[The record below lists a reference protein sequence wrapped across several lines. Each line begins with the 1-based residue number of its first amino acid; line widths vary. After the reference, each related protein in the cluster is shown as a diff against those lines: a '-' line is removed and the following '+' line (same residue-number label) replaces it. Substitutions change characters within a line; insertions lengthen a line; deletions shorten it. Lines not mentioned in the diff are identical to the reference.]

1 METIIRP
8 EEDALKLSH
17 QILLASSITV
27 AAFALPR
34 AGFAAEHN
42 IEMLNKDDA
51 GNRMAFQ
58 PSFVKVEVGDTVK
71 FVPTDKGHNA
81 ESVKGAWVE
90 GAPEVRGAFSKDV
103 VFKAEKE
110 GLYVFKCL
118 PHYGMGM
125 VALVQ
130 VGKPVNLDTIKAFSA
145 TGLAKKRL
153 DAEVAKV
160 TP

>member
-1 METIIRP
+1 M
-8 EEDALKLSH
+8 KLTH
-17 QILLASSITV
+17 QILIAAAISVAVVAVPGLAFS
-27 AAFALPR
+27 
-34 AGFAAEHN
+34 AEHI
-42 IEMLNKDDA
+42 IEMRNKDDA
-51 GNRMAFQ
+51 GNLMVFVPA
-58 PSFVKVEVGDTVK
+58 FVKAAPGDTVK

-81 ESVKGAWVE
+81 QSVPNAWPAGV
-90 GAPEVRGAFSKDV
+90 PEVKGAFSKEVLFTTD
-103 VFKAEKE
+103 KD

-130 VGKPVNLDTIKAFSA
+130 VGKPVNLDAVKTFVA
-145 TGLAKKRL
+145 TGMAKKRL

>member
-1 METIIRP
+1 MKLIHHLLMASTI
-8 EEDALKLSH
+8 
-17 QILLASSITV
+17 TM
-27 AAFALPR
+27 AAFAIPR
-34 AGFAAEHN
+34 AASATEHI
-42 IEMLNKDDA
+42 IEMRNKDDA
-51 GNRMAFQ
+51 GNLMAFV
-58 PSFVKVEVGDTVK
+58 PAFVKAEPGDTIK

-81 ESVKGAWVE
+81 QSVPNAWPAGVPEVKGDFSR
-90 GAPEVRGAFSKDV
+90 EVTFTTDKD
-103 VFKAEKE
+103 

-130 VGKPVNLDTIKAFSA
+130 VGKPVNLDAIKSFVA
-145 TGLAKKRL
+145 TGRAKQRL

>member
-1 METIIRP
+1 M
-8 EEDALKLSH
+8 KLSH
-17 QILLASSITV
+17 QILLASSITA

-34 AGFAAEHN
+34 AGFAAEHV
-42 IEMLNKDDA
+42 IEMRNQDDA

-58 PSFVKVEVGDTVK
+58 PGFVKVEVGDTVK

-81 ESVKGAWVE
+81 ETVKGAWVE
-90 GAPEVRGAFSKDV
+90 GAPEVRGPFSKEV

-130 VGKPVNLDTIKAFSA
+130 VGKPVNLDKIKTFTA
-145 TGLAKKRL
+145 TGMAKKRL

>member
-1 METIIRP
+1 M
-8 EEDALKLSH
+8 KLTH
-17 QILLASSITV
+17 QILMAGAITLSAVSTPHVASAT
-27 AAFALPR
+27 
-34 AGFAAEHN
+34 EHI
-42 IEMLNKDDA
+42 IEMRNKDDA
-51 GNRMAFQ
+51 GNLMVFV
-58 PSFVKVEVGDTVK
+58 PGFVKAEVGDTIK

-81 ESVKGAWVE
+81 QSVPNIWPADVPEVKG
-90 GAPEVRGAFSKDV
+90 PFSKEV
-103 VFKAEKE
+103 VFKAEKD

-130 VGKPVNLDTIKAFSA
+130 IGKPVNLDAVKSFVA
-145 TGLAKKRL
+145 TGKAKQRL

>member
-1 METIIRP
+1 M
-8 EEDALKLSH
+8 KLTH
-17 QILLASSITV
+17 QILMAGAITLVTVSAPHVAS
-27 AAFALPR
+27 
-34 AGFAAEHN
+34 AAEHI
-42 IEMLNKDDA
+42 IEMRNKDDA
-51 GNRMAFQ
+51 GNLMVFV
-58 PSFVKVEVGDTVK
+58 PGFVKAEVGDTIK

-81 ESVKGAWVE
+81 QSVPNIWPADVPEVKG
-90 GAPEVRGAFSKDV
+90 PFSKEV
-103 VFKAEKE
+103 VFKAEKD

-130 VGKPVNLDTIKAFSA
+130 VGKPVNLDAVKSFVA
-145 TGLAKKRL
+145 TGKAKQRL

>member
-1 METIIRP
+1 M
-8 EEDALKLSH
+8 KLTH
-17 QILLASSITV
+17 QILMAAAISVAVV
-27 AAFALPR
+27 AAPR
-34 AGFAAEHN
+34 LAFAAEHI
-42 IEMLNKDDA
+42 IEMRNKDDA
-51 GNRMAFQ
+51 GNLMVFVPA
-58 PSFVKVEVGDTVK
+58 FVKAAPGDTVK

-81 ESVKGAWVE
+81 QSVPNAWPAGV
-90 GAPEVRGAFSKDV
+90 PEVKGAFSKEVLFTTD
-103 VFKAEKE
+103 KD

-130 VGKPVNLDTIKAFSA
+130 VGKPVNLDAVKTFVA
-145 TGLAKKRL
+145 TGMAKKRL

>member
-1 METIIRP
+1 M
-8 EEDALKLSH
+8 KLTH
-17 QILLASSITV
+17 QLLMAG
-27 AAFALPR
+27 AFALTAVFTPHL
-34 AGFAAEHN
+34 ANAAEHI
-42 IEMLNKDDA
+42 IEMRNKDDA
-51 GNRMAFQ
+51 GNLMVFV
-58 PSFVKVEVGDTVK
+58 PGFVKAEVGDTIK

-81 ESVKGAWVE
+81 QSVPNIWPADV
-90 GAPEVRGAFSKDV
+90 PEVKGAFSKEV
-103 VFKAEKE
+103 VFKAEKD

-130 VGKPVNLDTIKAFSA
+130 VGKPVKLDAVKSFVA
-145 TGLAKKRL
+145 TGKAKQRL

>member
-1 METIIRP
+1 M
-8 EEDALKLSH
+8 KLIH
-17 QILLASSITV
+17 HVLMASAITL
-27 AAFALPR
+27 AAFAIP
-34 AGFAAEHN
+34 GVSNAAEHI
-42 IEMLNKDDA
+42 IEMRNKDNA
-51 GNRMAFQ
+51 GNLMGFE
-58 PSFVKVEVGDTVK
+58 PGFVKVEVGDTVK

-81 ESVKGAWVE
+81 MSVSNVWPAGVPEVKGE
-90 GAPEVRGAFSKDV
+90 FSREV

-130 VGKPVNLDTIKAFSA
+130 VGKPVNLDAVKNFVA
-145 TGLAKKRL
+145 TGKAKQRL
-153 DAEVAKV
+153 EGELAKV

>member
-1 METIIRP
+1 M
-8 EEDALKLSH
+8 KLTH
-17 QILLASSITV
+17 QILMAAAISGAVV
-27 AAFALPR
+27 AAPQLA
-34 AGFAAEHN
+34 FAAEHI
-42 IEMLNKDDA
+42 IEMRNKDDA
-51 GNRMAFQ
+51 GNLMVFVPA
-58 PSFVKVEVGDTVK
+58 FVKAAPGDTVK

-81 ESVKGAWVE
+81 QSVPNAWPAGV
-90 GAPEVRGAFSKDV
+90 PEVKGAFSKEV
-103 VFKAEKE
+103 VFTTNKD

-130 VGKPVNLDTIKAFSA
+130 VGKPINLDAVKTFVA
-145 TGLAKKRL
+145 TGMAKKRL

>member
-1 METIIRP
+1 M
-8 EEDALKLSH
+8 KLIQ
-17 QILLASSITV
+17 QILIAAAISVAVVAVPRLA
-27 AAFALPR
+27 
-34 AGFAAEHN
+34 FAAEHI
-42 IEMLNKDDA
+42 IEMRNKDDA
-51 GNRMAFQ
+51 GNLMVFVPA
-58 PSFVKVEVGDTVK
+58 FVKAAPGDTVK

-81 ESVKGAWVE
+81 QSVPNAWPAGV
-90 GAPEVRGAFSKDV
+90 PEVKGAFSKEV
-103 VFKAEKE
+103 VFTTNKD

-130 VGKPVNLDTIKAFSA
+130 VGKPVNLDAVKTFVA
-145 TGLAKKRL
+145 TGMAKKRL